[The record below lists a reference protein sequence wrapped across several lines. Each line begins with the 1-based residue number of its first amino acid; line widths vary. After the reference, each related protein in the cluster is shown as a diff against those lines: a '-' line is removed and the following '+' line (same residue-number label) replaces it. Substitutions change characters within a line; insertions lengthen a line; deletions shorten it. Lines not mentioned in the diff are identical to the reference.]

1 MILYGFRALASQI
14 NLLPSDI
21 ERLQKSDWDIICTF
35 EEFQNLV
42 KSFGGD
48 ILYAKPSFPTKY
60 YIKTSKGN
68 YDINIINNN
77 TSSNYMIYESL
88 NNNIFNPVKVDSFGN
103 KMIVTPLS
111 LLFLMKKSHLFIR
124 RNFKKHIED
133 YYRMKDLLPEHSVN
147 KYIEIYEK
155 RLAETLER
163 AKKQTA
169 HINLKQSK
177 DDFFNT
183 KGVSY
188 SIDHD
193 EIHESMKIGDTPAYK
208 RILAPNEEVMC
219 SEELW
224 NKLSYNEKLNCVVE
238 EARVI
243 SIERYLHKGAEMSVY
258 EAYCLALEKICTTL
272 CKGYFRKFACM
283 NYREALLKFTPDYYD
298 KFKEDLESGKIRS
311 YTKLDDRIFIDFI

>member
-1 MILYGFRALASQI
+1 MILYGFRALANHI
-14 NLLPSDI
+14 DLLPSDI
-21 ERLQKSDWDIICTF
+21 ERLQTSDWDIICTF
-35 EEFQNLV
+35 EEFQNLM
-42 KSFGGD
+42 KSFGDD

-77 TSSNYMIYESL
+77 TSSNYMIYETLTSKCSNIITDKY
-88 NNNIFNPVKVDSFGN
+88 NNE
-103 KMIVTPLS
+103 MIVAPFG

-124 RNFKKHIED
+124 KNFKKHIED
-133 YYRMKDLLPEHSVN
+133 YYRMRDVMHKHSVY

-188 SIDHD
+188 SVDHD
-193 EIHESMKIGDTPAYK
+193 DIHESMKIGDIPAYK

-224 NKLSYNEKLNCVVE
+224 NELNYDEKLDCVVE

-243 SIERYLHKGAEMSVY
+243 SIERYLHKGAKMSVY

-311 YTKLDDRIFIDFI
+311 YTKLDER

>member
-1 MILYGFRALASQI
+1 MILYGFRALANHI
-14 NLLPSDI
+14 DLLPSDI
-21 ERLQKSDWDIICTF
+21 ERLQTSDWDIICTF

-42 KSFGGD
+42 KSFGND

-68 YDINIINNN
+68 YDISIINDN
-77 TSSNYMIYESL
+77 TSSNYMIYETLTSKCSNIITDKY
-88 NNNIFNPVKVDSFGN
+88 NNE
-103 KMIVTPLS
+103 MIVAPFG

-124 RNFKKHIED
+124 KNFKKHIED
-133 YYRMKDLLPEHSVN
+133 YYRMRDVMHKHSVY

-188 SIDHD
+188 SVDHD
-193 EIHESMKIGDTPAYK
+193 DIHESMKISDIPAYK

-224 NKLSYNEKLNCVVE
+224 NKLPYDEKLDCVVE

-243 SIERYLHKGAEMSVY
+243 SIERYLHKGADMSVY

-298 KFKEDLESGKIRS
+298 KFKKDLESGKIRS
-311 YTKLDDRIFIDFI
+311 YTKLDER